1 MGVED
6 GKEVRGAP
14 LEVSSMDTTR
24 VSSPLPGSKS
34 RVEGGRVA
42 GEPTAQDVESAP
54 PGAMP

>member
-1 MGVED
+1 MGVVE

-34 RVEGGRVA
+34 TVEVGRVA
-42 GEPTAQDVESAP
+42 GEPTAQEVDKAP
-54 PGAMP
+54 PGVMP